1 MTNIQEITVAID
13 DKPPFE
19 YIISKEGE
27 ADSRIIKVGFIE
39 NNIEYKIP
47 ANTTA
52 RIKIYKPDGNKIL
65 SDCTIADNKVVCTL
79 SEQMLSTAGV
89 GKGEILLYNNN
100 SVLIGATFYIKIVES
115 VYKNHTLISDND
127 YFSLNKIMIE
137 TIQVRESLEN
147 AYKIAETQGEKASEA
162 ADKANTAAT
171 AANKAASAANTAT
184 SAANTATTAAKTATT
199 EAQTATAEANKA
211 TAAANKATADT
222 TEALN
227 TAQTALNTAQTAI
240 SNAQAAK
247 ATADTATAEANKATA
262 AAKTATTEAQ
272 TATAEAKTATA
283 AANKAA
289 TDTTTA
295 ISNAKTAT
303 AEATK
308 QAEAAKKTTDEM
320 RETVTEA
327 KANAT
332 VYMSNVQTYVNNAK
346 EYAAAAK
353 TAADGISGALKPKG
367 TVAFA
372 QLPAIA
378 SVEAG
383 SMYNIS
389 TEFTSTSLFKD
400 GGNIIYPAGT
410 NVYKTTDN
418 FWDCLS
424 GELSDYLMRADID
437 EAVEEAMP
445 AYTAST
451 ELTELVTGESVKT
464 AFGKLKTAVKN
475 VITIAKLLG
484 STDIS
489 KVGNGTVTGA
499 VSTLNTTATASK
511 TLLGSTD
518 ISKIGNGTVTGAVST
533 LNTTATASK
542 TLLGSTDISKI
553 GNGTVTGAVS
563 TLNTTATASKTLLG
577 STDISKIGG
586 GTVTGAVSALNSDFN
601 NIAQKIYAKDLEALT
616 VDISNKTRL
625 KISFA
630 TEHGFCLV
638 FGEANHTAF
647 CYIVTYTDCIELKGG
662 RKTERF
668 GNTWMVTL
676 GNWATA
682 TIIRGSIAG
691 MVVAVD

>member
-1 MTNIQEITVAID
+1 MTNVQEITVAID

-52 RIKIYKPDGNKIL
+52 KIKIYKPDGNKIL
-65 SDCTIADNKVVCTL
+65 TDCTITDNKVVCTL
-79 SEQMLSTAGV
+79 SEQMLSAAGV
-89 GKGEILLYNNN
+89 GKGEILLYNNS
-100 SVLIGATFYIKIVES
+100 SVLISATFYIKIVES

-184 SAANTATTAAKTATT
+184 SAANTATT
-199 EAQTATAEANKA
+199 
-211 TAAANKATADT
+211 
-222 TEALN
+222 
-227 TAQTALNTAQTAI
+227 
-240 SNAQAAK
+240 
-247 ATADTATAEANKATA
+247 

-445 AYTAST
+445 AYTASA

-484 STDIS
+484 STDIR
-489 KVGNGTVTGA
+489 K
-499 VSTLNTTATASK
+499 L
-511 TLLGSTD
+511 
-518 ISKIGNGTVTGAVST
+518 
-533 LNTTATASK
+533 
-542 TLLGSTDISKI
+542 

-586 GTVTGAVSALNSDFN
+586 GTVTGAVSTLNSDFN

-625 KISFA
+625 KITFA

-662 RKTERF
+662 RKTERS

>member
-1 MTNIQEITVAID
+1 
-13 DKPPFE
+13 
-19 YIISKEGE
+19 
-27 ADSRIIKVGFIE
+27 
-39 NNIEYKIP
+39 
-47 ANTTA
+47 
-52 RIKIYKPDGNKIL
+52 
-65 SDCTIADNKVVCTL
+65 
-79 SEQMLSTAGV
+79 
-89 GKGEILLYNNN
+89 
-100 SVLIGATFYIKIVES
+100 
-115 VYKNHTLISDND
+115 
-127 YFSLNKIMIE
+127 
-137 TIQVRESLEN
+137 
-147 AYKIAETQGEKASEA
+147 
-162 ADKANTAAT
+162 
-171 AANKAASAANTAT
+171 
-184 SAANTATTAAKTATT
+184 
-199 EAQTATAEANKA
+199 
-211 TAAANKATADT
+211 
-222 TEALN
+222 
-227 TAQTALNTAQTAI
+227 
-240 SNAQAAK
+240 
-247 ATADTATAEANKATA
+247 
-262 AAKTATTEAQ
+262 
-272 TATAEAKTATA
+272 
-283 AANKAA
+283 
-289 TDTTTA
+289 
-295 ISNAKTAT
+295 
-303 AEATK
+303 
-308 QAEAAKKTTDEM
+308 M

-518 ISKIGNGTVTGAVST
+518 ISKIGGGTVTGAVST
-533 LNTTATASK
+533 
-542 TLLGSTDISKI
+542 
-553 GNGTVTGAVS
+553 
-563 TLNTTATASKTLLG
+563 
-577 STDISKIGG
+577 
-586 GTVTGAVSALNSDFN
+586 LNSDFN

-662 RKTERF
+662 RKTERS